1 MEQKHLHRT
10 DKLILLTHIITA
22 VFLTIG
28 LISQLMLSELHP
40 FSSVI
45 PLVMNGV
52 ILVAGIVLFF
62 RFPGQKIYSRF
73 MAIAFS
79 ALYICLVLMSASNQ
93 TYPYMLPFLILF
105 VLTMDKLNV
114 MVSGFSFL
122 AANIIRAIAMLVT
135 AQAVDD
141 VIETV
146 MIEIIISVLG
156 TVAAIQ
162 GMKLIVRFVKESAEE
177 IMAISDSNAAV
188 SKKILE
194 VSGEVNT
201 AITSAKENLFD
212 IDFTTKAVNE
222 SMSDVSIGV
231 TSTAEAIGQQ
241 TVMTQNIQENIDTT
255 SARAGTIVSIAEETM
270 ASLKNGARAMTELMN
285 NVDNSI
291 ADGADMLKA
300 AVQLQK
306 TSDEVRGITDII
318 LGISQQTNLL
328 ALNAS
333 IEAARA
339 GETGRGFAVVA
350 DEIRNL
356 AEQTRVETENITR
369 LLDELAVHAT
379 DVYNKVN
386 GNVEIS
392 NKENELAKEANG
404 RFVDIRSK
412 MESLVENI
420 EGVNE
425 KMNDLLKA
433 NNVIV
438 DSVSTLSASSEE
450 ISASTQE
457 ACGTSERNVKLV
469 QEFMGMMENIAS
481 QMDELQSYNQN

>member
-28 LISQLMLSELHP
+28 LISQLMLSDLHP

-62 RFPGQKIYSRF
+62 RFPRQKIYSRF
-73 MAIAFS
+73 MSIAFS
-79 ALYICLVLMSASNQ
+79 VLYICLVLMSASNQ

-122 AANIIRAIAMLVT
+122 AANIIRAIATLAT

-146 MIEIIISVLG
+146 MIEVIISILG

-162 GMKLIVRFVKESAEE
+162 GMKLIVRFVKESTEE
-177 IMAISDSNAAV
+177 IMSISDSNAAV

-201 AITSAKENLFD
+201 AITNAKENLFD

-255 SARAGTIVSIAEETM
+255 SVRAGTIVSIAEETM
-270 ASLKNGARAMTELMN
+270 SSLKNGARAMTELMN

-339 GETGRGFAVVA
+339 GDTGRGFAVVA

>member
-1 MEQKHLHRT
+1 MFSRRISSLGE
-10 DKLILLTHIITA
+10 ILMHH
-22 VFLTIG
+22 
-28 LISQLMLSELHP
+28 S
-40 FSSVI
+40 
-45 PLVMNGV
+45 
-52 ILVAGIVLFF
+52 
-62 RFPGQKIYSRF
+62 
-73 MAIAFS
+73 
-79 ALYICLVLMSASNQ
+79 
-93 TYPYMLPFLILF
+93 
-105 VLTMDKLNV
+105 
-114 MVSGFSFL
+114 
-122 AANIIRAIAMLVT
+122 
-135 AQAVDD
+135 
-141 VIETV
+141 
-146 MIEIIISVLG
+146 
-156 TVAAIQ
+156 
-162 GMKLIVRFVKESAEE
+162 
-177 IMAISDSNAAV
+177 
-188 SKKILE
+188 
-194 VSGEVNT
+194 
-201 AITSAKENLFD
+201 
-212 IDFTTKAVNE
+212 
-222 SMSDVSIGV
+222 
-231 TSTAEAIGQQ
+231 
-241 TVMTQNIQENIDTT
+241 
-255 SARAGTIVSIAEETM
+255 
-270 ASLKNGARAMTELMN
+270 
-285 NVDNSI
+285 SI

-469 QEFMGMMENIAS
+469 QEFMGMMESIAS
-481 QMDELQSYNQN
+481 QMDELQSYNKN